1 MKVNVIALAI
11 FSMIVVASVSF
22 AHAQS
27 SVFDDL
33 QPQPKKVVASG
44 GVCEDVTNVRF
55 VRKTIDGVR
64 SDLLPEAYEL
74 LIAGDGVT
82 VYASGEKGKRYAK
95 ATLGQLVKLSGGRV
109 PCGTVTD
116 WPQYRWRGL
125 MHDCGRN
132 YLDVP
137 SLCKVLDLMAA
148 YKLNLFHW
156 HITDYYGWRLES
168 KKYPAL
174 QAPWAFR
181 RQMSRYYTQKEFRDV
196 LDYAKER
203 GITVMPE
210 LDVPG
215 HTLAFRKGLNIE
227 HMAERRVKDI
237 VCDLID
243 ELCSL
248 ATSEEMPYIHLGTD
262 EARTPWEQVPDSYC
276 PAWAAQVRKNGRI
289 PVGWT
294 PGKAMIGEDGQKSVK
309 MIWQGGFKPEPDES
323 AFDTVGLYFG
333 NNDLLNILNI
343 AAFSKPF
350 RYEMPEVQK
359 LGPVM
364 CSWHDDM
371 LGEDTSILL
380 RNNFFA
386 PAIVMYSSLMW
397 EKRDVDRPEY
407 MVKLPKPGTV
417 DFDHVR
423 RFENRI
429 AVHRDRVLEDLDMP
443 FSFVRQTHMRWRVS
457 DGKGCVVAKDVP
469 QGTVYVRRWLRD
481 VESDSTNSFIAAKT
495 GVAILETWIRS
506 DIDREIGAWI
516 GFTHFRRSGGRRIG
530 LPSLGEWDAV
540 TKGIKVEVNGS
551 IVPPPVWGR
560 PGPVFS
566 MQHPEEPT
574 SSYVSELPFTNEE
587 YWMREPTKVHLRK
600 GWNHVKISLPHAA
613 DRYGYNWVGT
623 FIPVSGTTARPK
635 EVDGL
640 EYSSEPR

>member
-1 MKVNVIALAI
+1 MKSNVIASAI
-11 FSMIVVASVSF
+11 FGMIVVASVSF

-82 VYASGEKGKRYAK
+82 VYASGEKGKRYAQ

-215 HTLAFRKGLNIE
+215 HTLAFRKGLNMKEGDEIIVQVTKLSRGNKGAKVTTHLSFVGKRIIFLPNTNFLGISRKIE
-227 HMAERRVKDI
+227 
-237 VCDLID
+237 D
-243 ELCSL
+243 EK
-248 ATSEEMPYIHLGTD
+248 TRE
-262 EARTPWEQVPDSYC
+262 
-276 PAWAAQVRKNGRI
+276 
-289 PVGWT
+289 
-294 PGKAMIGEDGQKSVK
+294 
-309 MIWQGGFKPEPDES
+309 
-323 AFDTVGLYFG
+323 
-333 NNDLLNILNI
+333 
-343 AAFSKPF
+343 
-350 RYEMPEVQK
+350 
-359 LGPVM
+359 
-364 CSWHDDM
+364 
-371 LGEDTSILL
+371 ILL
-380 RNNFFA
+380 KTADKLRENTQAEGFIMRTQAPFA
-386 PAIVMYSSLMW
+386 TQKQL
-397 EKRDVDRPEY
+397 
-407 MVKLPKPGTV
+407 
-417 DFDHVR
+417 
-423 RFENRI
+423 
-429 AVHRDRVLEDLDMP
+429 
-443 FSFVRQTHMRWRVS
+443 
-457 DGKGCVVAKDVP
+457 
-469 QGTVYVRRWLRD
+469 
-481 VESDSTNSFIAAKT
+481 KT
-495 GVAILETWIRS
+495 E
-506 DIDREIGAWI
+506 
-516 GFTHFRRSGGRRIG
+516 
-530 LPSLGEWDAV
+530 
-540 TKGIKVEVNGS
+540 
-551 IVPPPVWGR
+551 
-560 PGPVFS
+560 
-566 MQHPEEPT
+566 
-574 SSYVSELPFTNEE
+574 
-587 YWMREPTKVHLRK
+587 
-600 GWNHVKISLPHAA
+600 A
-613 DRYGYNWVGT
+613 D
-623 FIPVSGTTARPK
+623 
-635 EVDGL
+635 
-640 EYSSEPR
+640 